1 MGVYNLLIG
10 KREAESRQQIKFN
23 ASVRANGIAK
33 TLHTRH
39 EKTFGSFPSLL
50 LSKIMKQKWYLE
62 LLFYLLPISLVFIL
76 GDKMNLV
83 YFFLIITPSAVF
95 YWLYLDLEKQ

>member
-1 MGVYNLLIG
+1 MSTALPKYYTPGTRKHLAVFRL
-10 KREAESRQQIKFN
+10 
-23 ASVRANGIAK
+23 ASQ
-33 TLHTRH
+33 
-39 EKTFGSFPSLL
+39 
-50 LSKIMKQKWYLE
+50 KIMKQKWYLE
-62 LLFYLLPISLVFIL
+62 ILFYLLPISLVFIL